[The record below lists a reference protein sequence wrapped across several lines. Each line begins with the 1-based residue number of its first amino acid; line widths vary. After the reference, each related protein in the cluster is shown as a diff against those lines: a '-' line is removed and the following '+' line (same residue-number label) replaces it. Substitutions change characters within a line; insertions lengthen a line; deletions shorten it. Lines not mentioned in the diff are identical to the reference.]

1 MVSTNKLIE
10 NIAGGVMLG
19 SFAAYGKGCCNSAK
33 QASEEEFC
41 YEDTIK
47 YSADNP
53 QQLVFNNEKFLAN
66 ENAKKDIE
74 ARERIITKNIYVDR
88 PVEKIK
94 TVTETVV
101 KRKELFGTIRIGD
114 KKFFDIN
121 LLSNLAKLI
130 KEVTGEPNVTLTEL
144 TEDSPLINIYNEE
157 RRKLYNSNI
166 NYDIV
171 RDCIANI
178 IESEIKIYDEVSENK
193 FDRSEI
199 DSIAILNKYFLDF
212 NKLVLFILVNTYEK
226 MLINMYSGY
235 RYIEQGALKI
245 NRRVYT
251 PIYTI
256 RYFNDVYA
264 KFANL
269 KSLINPER
277 MKFEFENVIDLSTKV
292 QKFSYGVVNTNHNL
306 QWLSKEI
313 TINRSKLTEENKE
326 SIIFVL
332 KYATMKSI
340 NDFIFGLYN
349 KIFTKFSYL
358 SFDTTIDPKIALYA
372 DADYLQCIENPIQK
386 SSARN
391 SGVIYKLINTIANED
406 FEFLKRLYD
415 ELYKVNDNLF
425 GNYIDNT
432 VHINPQNCCTLC
444 SLGKLYN
451 LVINNSR
458 DTLCKFFIDN
468 VFNLKVVGYNDSAD
482 TSRQVSYEVSKCLNM
497 NLDENS
503 YLIANNNLK
512 TFYNKVDYTY
522 IDSVKPEK

>member
-1 MVSTNKLIE
+1 L
-10 NIAGGVMLG
+10 
-19 SFAAYGKGCCNSAK
+19 
-33 QASEEEFC
+33 
-41 YEDTIK
+41 
-47 YSADNP
+47 
-53 QQLVFNNEKFLAN
+53 
-66 ENAKKDIE
+66 
-74 ARERIITKNIYVDR
+74 
-88 PVEKIK
+88 K
-94 TVTETVV
+94 T
-101 KRKELFGTIRIGD
+101 
-114 KKFFDIN
+114 
-121 LLSNLAKLI
+121 
-130 KEVTGEPNVTLTEL
+130 
-144 TEDSPLINIYNEE
+144 
-157 RRKLYNSNI
+157 
-166 NYDIV
+166 
-171 RDCIANI
+171 
-178 IESEIKIYDEVSENK
+178 
-193 FDRSEI
+193 
-199 DSIAILNKYFLDF
+199 
-212 NKLVLFILVNTYEK
+212 
-226 MLINMYSGY
+226 
-235 RYIEQGALKI
+235 

-277 MKFEFENVIDLSTKV
+277 IKFEFENVIDLSTKV
-292 QKFSYGVVNTNHNL
+292 QKFSYGVVNKNHNL

-326 SIIFVL
+326 SVIFIL

-340 NDFIFGLYN
+340 NDFIFGIYN

-372 DADYLQCIENPIQK
+372 DADYLKCIENPIQK
-386 SSARN
+386 SSAKN
-391 SGVIYKLINTIANED
+391 SGVIYKLVDTIANED

-432 VHINPQNCCTLC
+432 VHINPQSCCTLC
-444 SLGKLYN
+444 SLSKLYN

-503 YLIANNNLK
+503 YLIASNKLK

-522 IDSVKPEK
+522 VDSVKQEK